1 MKMFSAIILSGAL
14 LTAAV
19 SAATG
24 YSFRS
29 RATAGFDSTIASA
42 QLSTLP
48 KFMTYPGVAGGIVYR
63 AEQCGGDYVCDEYG
77 AWMAIGVHD

>member
-1 MKMFSAIILSGAL
+1 MKMFSAIIVSGAL

-24 YSFRS
+24 YSLRS
-29 RATAGFDSTIASA
+29 RATAGSIASA
-42 QLSTLP
+42 QRRHVSQV
-48 KFMTYPGVAGGIVYR
+48 MTYSGVAGGTVYR

-77 AWMAIGVHD
+77 AWMTIGVHD